1 MTTPSELDPKPA
13 TEATRLANAQVLR
26 DLPFDDTFDFELI
39 SRGLV
44 APLIDGGLVKGDKGQ
59 FIFSYDAYGF
69 ADGEAPDTVN
79 PSLWRQATLMGKG
92 GGLFKLADRLYQVIG
107 QDLSNTTIIEGDTG
121 LIIGDTLMS
130 AETAALALELYYQH
144 RPKVPVKAIIFTHS
158 HGDHFGGVKGFVTD
172 EEIESGAVKVY
183 APDSFTEEAISENV
197 LAGTAMTRRGMYMY
211 GSFLRP
217 GPQGQVSGGLG
228 LSTSHGTSTF
238 AVPTDVI
245 TEPVHE
251 EVIDGVRVTFML
263 APGTEAPSE
272 MLFYLPDFKALG
284 SAEDVTHTMH
294 NLYTLRGA
302 KTRDAKAWSHYVRL
316 AMELFPDVEIIFAQ
330 HHWPTWGNDKILKLM
345 SDQADLYKYLHDQ
358 TLRLA
363 NKGLTPVEIADQ
375 IEVPDAIGKQWY
387 NRGYYGSLSHNVKAI
402 YTFYLGWFDGV
413 PAHLNP
419 HPPVENGKRYVE
431 AVGGPDALLTKGKQA
446 FDDGDYRWAAELV
459 NHLVFADP
467 SNQKARELLAD
478 TYEQLGYQAENGTWR
493 NLTPGRSDG
502 IAASAG
508 TDAVQQPNR
517 PGRCR
522 RDASRADAG
531 LLGSSPRRSQSCRR
545 RPVVAIRVVG
555 HCGQRPGHSAQRRA
569 ELRHGQGR
577 CFGRP
582 DSDLDPCRV
591 QRGVSG
597 NDLAHRI
604 HQGRNGKSCGRSV

>member
-69 ADGEAPDTVN
+69 ADGDAPDTVN

-228 LSTSHGTSTF
+228 
-238 AVPTDVI
+238 
-245 TEPVHE
+245 PVHFSRHF
-251 EVIDGVRVTFML
+251 DVRRADRRHHRTGARRGHRRCARDVHCSRREPKRRPKCSSIYQISRRSGQLRTSRTRCTIYTRCAAPRL
-263 APGTEAPSE
+263 ATP
-272 MLFYLPDFKALG
+272 
-284 SAEDVTHTMH
+284 
-294 NLYTLRGA
+294 
-302 KTRDAKAWSHYVRL
+302 KAWSHYVRL

-402 YTFYLGWFDGV
+402 YTFYLG
-413 PAHLNP
+413 
-419 HPPVENGKRYVE
+419 
-431 AVGGPDALLTKGKQA
+431 
-446 FDDGDYRWAAELV
+446 LV
-459 NHLVFADP
+459 
-467 SNQKARELLAD
+467 R
-478 TYEQLGYQAENGTWR
+478 R
-493 NLTPGRSDG
+493 RSRSSQSP
-502 IAASAG
+502 SAG
-508 TDAVQQPNR
+508 GERQA
-517 PGRCR
+517 
-522 RDASRADAG
+522 
-531 LLGSSPRRSQSCRR
+531 LRRSRR
-545 RPVVAIRVVG
+545 RAGRTSDQ
-555 HCGQRPGHSAQRRA
+555 GQAGVRRRR
-569 ELRHGQGR
+569 LPLG
-577 CFGRP
+577 
-582 DSDLDPCRV
+582 
-591 QRGVSG
+591 RGVGEPSG
-597 NDLAHRI
+597 VR
-604 HQGRNGKSCGRSV
+604 RSE